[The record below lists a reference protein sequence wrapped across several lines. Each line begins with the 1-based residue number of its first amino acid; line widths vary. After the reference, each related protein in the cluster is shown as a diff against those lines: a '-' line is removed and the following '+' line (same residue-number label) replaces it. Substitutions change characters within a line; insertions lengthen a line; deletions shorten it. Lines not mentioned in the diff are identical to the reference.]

1 MKKILISDHFTM
13 GKILLFSLPTIG
25 MQLVDNTYQVADGYF
40 ISNYI
45 GPTAFAAESVIF
57 PPLAVVAGVGLMFG
71 AGGAAVLSQTLGEG
85 NKEKANRQLSMI
97 TLALAVLSLILGV
110 VLYILM
116 PKIAAWVG
124 APEELIPHCVE
135 YGRILAACMPFQIL
149 NAAFH
154 PILITAD
161 KATLGFIVSIIN
173 AAINILLDWVA
184 VGLLHMGLTGAALA
198 TGLAWVIS
206 AMIPLIYF
214 FRKENP
220 LHFGKIQWSWRD
232 LGQTCYNG
240 ASEMADSISYAVVA
254 IFFNARLL
262 EYIGEFGVDAYA
274 VSEYVSALF
283 ISVFFGISMSITP
296 VVGYHLGNKNSGELQ
311 FVFRNGSRL
320 MGIIGLV
327 TWALSFGFAWQI
339 AGFFVGYDPKLSEL
353 SVTALRIISFSFLL
367 YGVTVFV
374 SAFFTGLGDGK
385 SSLIV
390 ALNKCLIMPMLGLL
404 ILPNL
409 FGSTGIWLV
418 TPFSELLA
426 LAVVVIILYLYHR
439 KSKGTPG
446 RGWAPIPD
454 TEE

>member
-25 MQLVDNTYQVADGYF
+25 MQLVDNTYQVADGFF

-57 PPLAVVAGVGLMFG
+57 PPLTVVAGVGLMFG
-71 AGGAAVLSQTLGEG
+71 AGGAAILSQTIGEG
-85 NKEKANRQLSMI
+85 DKEKANRQMSVIM
-97 TLALAVLSLILGV
+97 LALAVLSLILGAA
-110 VLYILM
+110 LYILM

-154 PILITAD
+154 PILIAAD

-173 AAINILLDWVA
+173 AAINILLDWIT
-184 VGLLHMGLTGAALA
+184 VGVLHMGLTGAGLA

-214 FRKENP
+214 FRKESP
-220 LHFGKIQWSWRD
+220 LHFGKIQWSWRN

-262 EYIGEFGVDAYA
+262 EHIGEFGVDAYA
-274 VSEYVSALF
+274 VSEYISALF

-296 VVGYHLGNKNSGELQ
+296 VVGYHMGNKDTRELQ
-311 FVFRNGSRL
+311 SIFRKGARL

-327 TWALSFGFAWQI
+327 TWALSFGFAWQT
-339 AGFFVGYDPKLSEL
+339 AEFFVGYDQRLMEL
-353 SVTALRIISFSFLL
+353 SVKAQRIISFNFLL
-367 YGVTVFV
+367 YGVTVFA
-374 SAFFTGLGDGK
+374 SAFFTGMGDGK
-385 SSLIV
+385 ASLAV
-390 ALNKCLIMPMLGLL
+390 ALNKCLLMPMLGLL
-404 ILPNL
+404 ILPGI
-409 FGSTGIWLV
+409 FGSTGIWMV
-418 TPFSELLA
+418 APFSELMA
-426 LAVVVIILYLYHR
+426 SAAVVIIIYLYNR
-439 KSKGTPG
+439 KYKRTPG
-446 RGWAPIPD
+446 SGWAPIRNL
-454 TEE
+454 